1 MFERIVK
8 HYSFE
13 EWAKLLIPSSFNYD
27 VLTDSLQEELIV
39 WLENEYQGNG
49 MRVDRYN
56 FIDIDEDDYCT
67 WKDYVARVI
76 DEVWLR
82 YYEYFAFSVYEDSEI
97 PKEVFRFLVKFLNVL
112 NNTYPR
118 YSLLIKAQEDNKTK
132 LMDGL
137 TRHYVDDGDSSG
149 GSTSRFNDT
158 PQNDG
163 EFDDETHNTSVT
175 KSTASN
181 ESSLEHTEETDN
193 KYVYEK
199 LSELENNLTN
209 LYLKWANE
217 IAKILYMR

>member
-1 MFERIVK
+1 MK

-13 EWAKLLIPSSFNYD
+13 EWAKLIIPTITYD
-27 VLTDSLQEELIV
+27 VLTESFQEKLIT
-39 WLENEYQGNG
+39 WLESEYQGDG

-56 FIDIDEDDYCT
+56 FIDIDEDNQCT

-82 YYEYFAFSVYEDSEI
+82 YYDYFAFSVFNDNEI
-97 PKEVFRFLVKFLNVL
+97 NDEVKKFLVKFLNVL

-118 YSLLIKAQEDNKTK
+118 YSLLIKAQEDHKTK

-137 TRHYVDDGDSSG
+137 TRHYKDEGESEG

-163 EFDDETHNTSVT
+163 EFDDETHNTTVT
-175 KSTASN
+175 KATANN

-217 IAKILYMR
+217 IGKILYMRW